1 LIRIATGGEMATT
14 HRICDLLP
22 LQMVTA
28 TRFKWSQRPNSGS
41 WLMASYRRREMEDGF
56 IPFVVLTV
64 LLGNAQFPFWPSE
77 PPRALFCRTGPPVLR
92 HGFPP
97 LQFYGC
103 SATMEFA
110 PVSFRSPH
118 IAGALATAFGMRL
131 ALPVRIWEELPRKRT
146 SGCRT
151 SHDVAPK
158 LPEAPSDWPIS
169 RLFQPRDCSLP
180 EDPEAFR
187 HPANRTEAT
196 LAPAMKLEV
205 VSHRQPLVRVDRA
218 HAASFRSRTP
228 SP

>member
-1 LIRIATGGEMATT
+1 
-14 HRICDLLP
+14 
-22 LQMVTA
+22 VTFLSES
-28 TRFKWSQRPNSGS
+28 RFKWSQRHNSGS
-41 WLMASYRRREMEDGF
+41 WLMASYRRTEMADGF
-56 IPFVVLTV
+56 RLAWQRAIPILAFGAAARLVL
-64 LLGNAQFPFWPSE
+64 
-77 PPRALFCRTGPPVLR
+77 RAGPAVLR

-118 IAGALATAFGMRL
+118 IAGALATAFGMPL

-151 SHDVAPK
+151 SRDVAPK

-187 HPANRTEAT
+187 QPADRTEAT

-205 VSHRQPLVRVDRA
+205 VSHRQPLLRVDR
-218 HAASFRSRTP
+218 HRTP